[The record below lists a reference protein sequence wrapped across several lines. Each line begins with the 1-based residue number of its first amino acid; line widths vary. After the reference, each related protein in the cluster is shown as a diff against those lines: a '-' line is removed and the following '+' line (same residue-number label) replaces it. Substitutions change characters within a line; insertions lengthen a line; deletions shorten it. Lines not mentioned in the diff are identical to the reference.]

1 MTNIIIKDRTGKI
14 AGSFT
19 GLSDESVGMTA
30 QEEGIDIPFSC
41 GVGACRTCLCTV
53 EKGYEHIDPEAIG
66 PAQIDID
73 PEAYEILSC
82 IAAMREDTPEDAEII
97 LEAENL

>member
-1 MTNIIIKDRTGKI
+1 MTKVTVKDHQDQV
-14 AGSFT
+14 AGTFT
-19 GLSDESVGMTA
+19 GLTDESVGMTA

-66 PAQIDID
+66 PNQIDID
-73 PEAYEILSC
+73 PEAFEILTC
-82 IAAMREDTPEDAEII
+82 MAALKEGTPEDAEIVMQSD
-97 LEAENL
+97 NL

>member
-1 MTNIIIKDRTGKI
+1 MTKITIKDSTGEV

-53 EKGYEHIDPEAIG
+53 EQGYEYIDPEAIG

-82 IAAMREDTPEDAEII
+82 LAAMREDTPDDVEII
-97 LEAENL
+97 MTSDNL

>member
-1 MTNIIIKDRTGKI
+1 MTKVTVKDHKGDT

-19 GLSDESVGMTA
+19 GVTDESVGMTA

-53 EKGYEHIDPEAIG
+53 EKGYEHIDPEAVG
-66 PAQIDID
+66 PNQIDID
-73 PEAYEILSC
+73 AEAYEILSC
-82 IAAMREDTPEDAEII
+82 MAALKEDAPEDAEVVMV
-97 LEAENL
+97 ADNL